1 MKEGLREREKGNSP
15 DSGDIPKMGDP
26 FLPSVGDFNMGGS
39 PASGSPSKNPVQ
51 HLNGGTS
58 LDPFKGIAHGPEV
71 CLGDRGDSFQSR
83 PAASPTTL
91 ALPFPALLQTP
102 LTELGPGL

>member
-1 MKEGLREREKGNSP
+1 
-15 DSGDIPKMGDP
+15 MGDP

-58 LDPFKGIAHGPEV
+58 LLI
-71 CLGDRGDSFQSR
+71 
-83 PAASPTTL
+83 
-91 ALPFPALLQTP
+91 LLR
-102 LTELGPGL
+102 ELLMVQKFA